1 MTDDQLDRL
10 IDQARATYHAPPEP
24 PLDALWSGIAQRRAE
39 RAGAPHSPRRW
50 SVRHLRATPWFPLA
64 SASALAA
71 ALVLSF
77 TLGRVTAPTA
87 PTSATGT
94 LASGQATT
102 TAGTPA
108 PAFERTPETSAT
120 TELLGRTVVLLSALP
135 REANDPSSAGRFA
148 QQADEL
154 LMTTRLLL
162 DSRAAERDATL
173 RALLQDLEL
182 VLAQVA
188 RLRAGETRTERE
200 LITEAMEQQDLVPR
214 IRTVAA
220 GLGAD

>member
-10 IDQARATYHAPPEP
+10 IDEARASYHPPPDP
-24 PLDALWSGIAQRRAE
+24 PLAELWEGITRRRAE
-39 RAGAPHSPRRW
+39 RAGAMSAKRRW
-50 SVRHLRATPWFPLA
+50 SLSRLRAAPWFPLA
-64 SASALAA
+64 SGAALAA

-77 TLGRVTAPTA
+77 TLGRVTAGPSI
-87 PTSATGT
+87 PGT
-94 LASGQATT
+94 LAAGQLAP
-102 TAGTPA
+102 AGATPA
-108 PAFERTPETSAT
+108 AARAPARTPETSAT
-120 TELLGRTVVLLSALP
+120 TELLGRTAVLLAALP
-135 REANDPSSAGRFA
+135 READDPSSASRFA

-154 LMTTRLLL
+154 LLTTRLLL
-162 DSRAAERDATL
+162 DSRAAEGDATL
-173 RALLQDLEL
+173 RTLLQDLEL

-200 LITEAMEQQDLVPR
+200 LITEALEQQDLVPR

>member
-10 IDQARATYHAPPEP
+10 IDEARASYHPPPEP
-24 PLDALWSGIAQRRAE
+24 PLDALWEGITRRRAE
-39 RAGAPHSPRRW
+39 RAGAMSAPRHW
-50 SVRHLRATPWFPLA
+50 SVSRLRAARWFPLA
-64 SASALAA
+64 SGAALAA

-77 TLGRVTAPTA
+77 TLGRVTAGPS
-87 PTSATGT
+87 TSGT
-94 LASGQATT
+94 LAAGQ
-102 TAGTPA
+102 PA
-108 PAFERTPETSAT
+108 PAGATPASARTPETSAT
-120 TELLGRTVVLLSALP
+120 TELLGRTAVLLAALP

-154 LMTTRLLL
+154 LLTTRLLL
-162 DSRAAERDATL
+162 DSRAAEGDATL
-173 RALLQDLEL
+173 RTLLQDLEL

-200 LITEAMEQQDLVPR
+200 LITEALEQQDLVPR

>member
-24 PLDALWSGIAQRRAE
+24 PLDEMWEGIARRRAD
-39 RAGAPHSPRRW
+39 GAAARGRHRPHRSPIAR
-50 SVRHLRATPWFPLA
+50 LRTAPWFPLA
-64 SASALAA
+64 SGAALAA
-71 ALVLSF
+71 ALVVSF
-77 TLGRVTAPTA
+77 TLGRVTASVPA
-87 PTSATGT
+87 VHVLATGRPD
-94 LASGQATT
+94 SG
-102 TAGTPA
+102 AGMPA
-108 PAFERTPETSAT
+108 AARTPETSAT
-120 TELLGRTVVLLSALP
+120 TELLGRTAVLLMALP

-148 QQADEL
+148 QQASEL
-154 LMTTRLLL
+154 LLTTRLLL
-162 DSRAAERDATL
+162 DSHSAEGDATL

-188 RLRAGETRTERE
+188 RLRAGETRTERD
-200 LITEAMEQQDLVPR
+200 LITEALEQQDLVPR

>member
-1 MTDDQLDRL
+1 VSR
-10 IDQARATYHAPPEP
+10 
-24 PLDALWSGIAQRRAE
+24 
-39 RAGAPHSPRRW
+39 
-50 SVRHLRATPWFPLA
+50 LRAARWFPLA
-64 SASALAA
+64 SGAALAA

-77 TLGRVTAPTA
+77 TLGRVTAGPS
-87 PTSATGT
+87 TSGA
-94 LASGQATT
+94 LAAGQ
-102 TAGTPA
+102 PA
-108 PAFERTPETSAT
+108 PAGATPASARTSERAAARTPETSAT
-120 TELLGRTVVLLSALP
+120 TELLGRTAVLLAALP

-154 LMTTRLLL
+154 LLTTRLLL
-162 DSRAAERDATL
+162 DSRAAEGDATL
-173 RALLQDLEL
+173 RTLLQDLEL

-200 LITEAMEQQDLVPR
+200 LITEALEQQDLVPR

>member
-50 SVRHLRATPWFPLA
+50 SVRHLRATPWFPVA

-77 TLGRVTAPTA
+77 TLGRVTAPT
-87 PTSATGT
+87 SATGT

-102 TAGTPA
+102 TARTPA
-108 PAFERTPETSAT
+108 SERTPETSAT